1 MVRSMKNTF
10 TPIGR
15 VSQDILSLIADYCDM
30 DDELVA
36 LTHVCRGWR
45 EQFISRP
52 SLWTSLDC
60 TNVEKT
66 RAYLD
71 RSKASPLDIWL
82 DEEEP
87 PRFLNDAF

>member
-45 EQFISRP
+45 E
-52 SLWTSLDC
+52 
-60 TNVEKT
+60 
-66 RAYLD
+66 
-71 RSKASPLDIWL
+71 
-82 DEEEP
+82 
-87 PRFLNDAF
+87 